1 MDILNDARLHL
12 VDFLEGKQNGFKT
25 KHPWRK
31 GWEFTAMHC
40 LRVEAYTRKILAR
53 ESHPLPENEIV
64 VLRLAAI
71 LHDLAKLEQTD
82 DHAKLGAELAGQWL
96 RGYAGHPLTGGE
108 IGRVAE
114 MIACHSNKD
123 VREQDF
129 SKAVLKDADLLDE
142 IGVMSIFMSSNW
154 LEHQSPFFFH
164 DLHQRLADFELP
176 FCEKIRVTLNTEGA
190 RKLLE
195 EKKAFI
201 EVFNAQLED
210 ELQADDLIQQ
220 RLRGNGE

>member
-12 VDFLEGKQNGFKT
+12 VDFLKGKQNGFKT
-25 KHPWRK
+25 RHPWRK

-40 LRVEAYTRKILAR
+40 LRVEAYTLKILAR
-53 ESHPLPENEIV
+53 ENHPLSENEITR
-64 VLRLAAI
+64 LRLAAI

-82 DHAKLGAELAGQWL
+82 DHARLGAELAGQWL
-96 RGYAGHPLTGGE
+96 QGYAGNPLTGE
-108 IGRVAE
+108 ETGRVVE
-114 MIACHSNKD
+114 MIAEHSNKA

-154 LEHQSPFFFH
+154 LDNKTPFFFH
-164 DLHQRLADFELP
+164 DLHQRLADFEIP
-176 FCEKIRVTLNTEGA
+176 FCDRTLATLNTEGA

-201 EVFNAQLED
+201 ETFIAQLGN
-210 ELQADDLIQQ
+210 ELQADELIAKM
-220 RLRGNGE
+220 RKEP